1 MSAQDPFDP
10 WIRDKMKDWSAPVA
24 DRIWNKIQED
34 QEKKRGFWFWFND
47 QRNRLSIIGTLLL
60 ITTGIGIYLAAYT
73 KQASTNFSIPANQ
86 SETTSNTT
94 KQSKQIKSASAQAI
108 NLTYNISHFGVSNS
122 TSKKKKAIAHNAV
135 VILNKGETKS
145 AAQFE
150 NDDLATQTF
159 NKNSTKSNY
168 TSIRSKRKFKQRN
181 AQIGVDSSNAE
192 DMLTE
197 EQDFL
202 SGADVEFTR
211 LPFSKISKPA
221 LRVKSLAKVEI
232 PCPPGE
238 RHPRIQYLEVY
249 GGTDLTWRQFSDVAN
264 SNYQK
269 LRESSTQTSL
279 AYNLG
284 LRYVR
289 VFKNNWLVRAG
300 LHYGQINERFNF
312 KEGNVIQTTFII
324 NNNGDTTGS
333 YQTSYTRFKTTYNR
347 YRTFDLPISIGRQF
361 AWEKWK
367 LQVDA
372 GALIN
377 LRSINTGEVL
387 SLQGKP
393 VSIQSDGTDN
403 PYQLKQNIGIGWIA
417 SVGSY
422 YQINDQWALFGETNI
437 RYNPSSMTQDGLSL
451 KQKFHT
457 CGIRLGVRLN
467 LTPNQQK

>member
-10 WIRDKMKDWSAPVA
+10 WIRDKMKDWSAPVP

-73 KQASTNFSIPANQ
+73 KQASTNFNIAANQ
-86 SETTSNTT
+86 SETISNTA
-94 KQSKQIKSASAQAI
+94 KQSKQIKSESAQET
-108 NLTYNISHFGVSNS
+108 NRTYNTSCVDVSNS
-122 TSKKKKAIAHNAV
+122 KSNKKKSIAHHAV
-135 VILNKGETKS
+135 VILNKDETKS
-145 AAQFE
+145 AAPIE
-150 NDDLATQTF
+150 NDDLANQPLNT
-159 NKNSTKSNY
+159 NSYKSKY

-181 AQIGVDSSNAE
+181 AQIGVDSSNAAE
-192 DMLTE
+192 MPTE

-202 SGADVEFTR
+202 SGVDVEFTR
-211 LPFSKISKPA
+211 LPFSKISKPT
-221 LRVKSLAKVEI
+221 LRVKSLSKVEI

-238 RHPRIQYLEVY
+238 RHPRMQYLEVY
-249 GGTDLTWRQFSDVAN
+249 GGTDLTWRQFSDDAN
-264 SNYQK
+264 TNYLK

-289 VFKNNWLVRAG
+289 VFKNNWLVRGG

-333 YQTSYTRFKTTYNR
+333 YQTSYTRFRTTYNR
-347 YRTFDLPISIGRQF
+347 YRTIDLPISIGRQF

-367 LQVDA
+367 AQVDA
-372 GALIN
+372 GAVIN

-387 SLQGKP
+387 SLQEKP
-393 VSIQSDGTDN
+393 VSIHSDGTDN

-422 YQINDQWALFGETNI
+422 YQINDQWALFGEANI
-437 RYNPSSMTQDGLSL
+437 RYNPTSMTQNGLSL

-457 CGIRLGVRLN
+457 GGIRFGVRLN